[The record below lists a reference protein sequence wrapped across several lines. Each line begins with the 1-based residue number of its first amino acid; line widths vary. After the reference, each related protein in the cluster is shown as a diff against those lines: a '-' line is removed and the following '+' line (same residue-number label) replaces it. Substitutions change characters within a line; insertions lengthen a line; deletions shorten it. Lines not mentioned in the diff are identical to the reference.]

1 MEDRTRMTPRPAPQ
15 PGSGPD
21 IEIAR
26 RMSREGHH
34 DQAIGWL
41 EREIAESE
49 GSDGRA
55 RCATVLGEIA
65 AAAEQSGELELALR
79 AVRLACQTVPT
90 WADLQLRMGR
100 LLAATGR
107 RAEAREALDASLR
120 LNPRYRAAR
129 VERALLD
136 AREGR
141 IAEAADAL
149 QGLAAES
156 PVAEPVALQQGLRA
170 LSEAEFDDASA
181 LLRRAL
187 AEQDPRLTGQI
198 RQYQDL
204 IGRDEPVLA
213 MQVLRGAVSEH
224 PGYPDLHLLLGV
236 QELQIGAVDDAIESM
251 IRALE
256 LNPDFHSARA
266 QLARALDVSGDTDE
280 ALAQVQLVLDHDADH
295 AEAKD
300 LFSLWSSRR
309 RPSRVLTSGLRKV
322 S

>member
-1 MEDRTRMTPRPAPQ
+1 MTPRPAPQ

-21 IEIAR
+21 LEIAR
-26 RMSREGHH
+26 RMAREGHV
-34 DQAIGWL
+34 DQAIAWL
-41 EREIAESE
+41 DREIAEAE
-49 GSDGRA
+49 GSDGRV
-55 RCATVLGEIA
+55 RCVTVLGEIA
-65 AAAEQSGELELALR
+65 AAAEQSGEHELALR
-79 AVRLACQTVPT
+79 AVRLACETAPT
-90 WADLQLRMGR
+90 WADLQLRRGR
-100 LLAATGR
+100 LLASLGR
-107 RAEAREALDASLR
+107 RTEAREALDAALR

-149 QGLAAES
+149 QSLATES
-156 PVAEPVALQQGLRA
+156 PVAEPMALQQGLRA

-187 AEQDPRLTGQI
+187 ADQDPRLTAQI

-213 MQVLRGAVSEH
+213 LQVLRGAVSEY
-224 PGYPDLHLLLGV
+224 PGYPDLHVLLGM
-236 QELQIGAVDDAIESM
+236 QELQMGAVDDAIESTV
-251 IRALE
+251 RALE
-256 LNPDFHSARA
+256 LNPDFHSARV
-266 QLARALDVSGDTDE
+266 QLARALDLAGDADE
-280 ALAQVQLVLDHDADH
+280 AQAQVQLVLDHDPDH
-295 AEAKD
+295 GEARE

-309 RPSRVLTSGLRKV
+309 RPTRVPSSGARKV